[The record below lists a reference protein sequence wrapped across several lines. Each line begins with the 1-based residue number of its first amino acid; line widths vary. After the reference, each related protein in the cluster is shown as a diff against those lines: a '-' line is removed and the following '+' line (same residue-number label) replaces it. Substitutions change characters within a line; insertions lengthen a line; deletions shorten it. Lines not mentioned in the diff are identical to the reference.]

1 MLSRM
6 KRDAKIDLLQLFR
19 TANIGPITCRLM
31 LQRYGSAAKA
41 LAAIPELSRRGGR
54 QLKPADRQR
63 AMDELDQLEEQGGQL
78 LCLGSDDYPEVLTH
92 FDDAPPVLSV
102 LGHASLLQQ
111 KMLAIVG
118 ARNASLNACKMTEKY
133 SAELGM
139 ADFVIVSG
147 MARGIDRA
155 AHQGGLV
162 SGTVAVLA
170 GGVDVIYPPENKDI
184 YKELTQS
191 VCVISEMPLATKPAP
206 RLFPVRNRIIA
217 SLARG
222 CLVMEAAE
230 RSGSLITARE
240 ALGRGAEVM
249 AIPGSPMDPRATGC
263 NSLISQGTAHLV
275 QGVDDILTILQ
286 ENSGYE
292 PDRPLGPFSIVS
304 EAAASDE
311 NEVKKAPNCLLENL
325 SYDPISVDELIRW
338 CHVSAMAMAA
348 ALLELELAG
357 RVQRH
362 HGSRVSLKI
371 DFE

>member
-1 MLSRM
+1 MSS
-6 KRDAKIDLLQLFR
+6 
-19 TANIGPITCRLM
+19 T
-31 LQRYGSAAKA
+31 
-41 LAAIPELSRRGGR
+41 
-54 QLKPADRQR
+54 
-63 AMDELDQLEEQGGQL
+63 
-78 LCLGSDDYPEVLTH
+78 
-92 FDDAPPVLSV
+92 
-102 LGHASLLQQ
+102 
-111 KMLAIVG
+111 
-118 ARNASLNACKMTEKY
+118 
-133 SAELGM
+133 
-139 ADFVIVSG
+139 
-147 MARGIDRA
+147 
-155 AHQGGLV
+155 
-162 SGTVAVLA
+162 
-170 GGVDVIYPPENKDI
+170 PPENKDI